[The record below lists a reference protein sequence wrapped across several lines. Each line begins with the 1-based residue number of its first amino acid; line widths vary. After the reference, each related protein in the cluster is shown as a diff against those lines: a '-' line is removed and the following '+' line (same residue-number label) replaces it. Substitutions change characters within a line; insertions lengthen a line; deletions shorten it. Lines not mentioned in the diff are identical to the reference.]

1 MLSLVHV
8 LHWRAA
14 VTPSLVALSDYRGA
28 ELTYA
33 GLAAATN
40 RRAADFAAA
49 GIGPGDLVPIIAR
62 NQVGWVTAMTGLIRL
77 GSLPAAVNWR
87 LAAPE
92 VTALLELMSR
102 PRS

>member
-1 MLSLVHV
+1 MYWTGV
-8 LHWRAA
+8 LPLR
-14 VTPSLVALSDYRGA
+14 PSVVAISDHRGG

-49 GIGPGDLVPIIAR
+49 GIGPGDIVPIIAR

-77 GSLPAAVNWR
+77 GALPAAVNWR

-92 VTALLELMSR
+92 VTALLELMQ
-102 PRS
+102 PAADPF